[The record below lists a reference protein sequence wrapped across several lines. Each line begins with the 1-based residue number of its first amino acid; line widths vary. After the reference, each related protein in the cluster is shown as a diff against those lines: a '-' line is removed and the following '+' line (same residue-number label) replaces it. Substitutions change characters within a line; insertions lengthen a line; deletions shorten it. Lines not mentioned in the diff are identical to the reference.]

1 MIYAFRLFFSLV
13 FLSGILYSCGGQTD
27 GKLPTD
33 LINNPMSA
41 SDQKSENTLPEI
53 TFEKTT
59 HDYGRLIQGEKV
71 SYSFKYTNT
80 GTADLLISNVTA
92 GCGCTVPRFTRDPIK
107 PGENGTVTVIFDSQ
121 GRRGFQNKSVT
132 VISNTIPNTTA
143 LNVKAIIV
151 VPEQD

>member
-1 MIYAFRLFFSLV
+1 MIYAFRLLFSLV
-13 FLSGILYSCGGQTD
+13 FLSGILYSCGGRTD

-107 PGENGTVTVIFDSQ
+107 PGENGTINVIFDSH

-143 LNVKAIIV
+143 LNVKAMIV
-151 VPEQD
+151 VPERD

>member
-107 PGENGTVTVIFDSQ
+107 PGENGTINVIFDSH